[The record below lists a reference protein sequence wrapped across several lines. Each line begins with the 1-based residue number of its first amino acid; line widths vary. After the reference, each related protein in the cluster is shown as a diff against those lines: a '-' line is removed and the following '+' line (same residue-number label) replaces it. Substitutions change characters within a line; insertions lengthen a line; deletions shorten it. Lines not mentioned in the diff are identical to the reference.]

1 MGSDPGRVVGF
12 NALNDLVHRGPQALH
27 LGARRHSRI
36 LLYNRKAKTTQFS
49 RHGVETSEFI
59 PLVQLKSWKSE
70 KFS

>member
-36 LLYNRKAKTTQFS
+36 LLYNMKVKTTQFS
-49 RHGVETSEFI
+49 RQDATMSGFI
-59 PLVQLKSWKSE
+59 PLVQLNL
-70 KFS
+70 